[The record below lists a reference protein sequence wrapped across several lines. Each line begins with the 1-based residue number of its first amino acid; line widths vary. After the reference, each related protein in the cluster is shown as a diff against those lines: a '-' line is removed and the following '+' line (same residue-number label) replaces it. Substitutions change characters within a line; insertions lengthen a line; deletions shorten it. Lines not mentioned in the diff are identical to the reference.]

1 MNQQRL
7 FYWGGPT
14 HQSYGIDPVLVT
26 ITDRWSGW
34 CDPYYLRAS
43 TDSYAHGD
51 FSEQTGV
58 LPRRIGEPAASVSL
72 SNRWMTAF
80 PR

>member
-26 ITDRWSGW
+26 ITDAGADGMIRTI
-34 CDPYYLRAS
+34 YERALTAMLMVIFQS
-43 TDSYAHGD
+43 
-51 FSEQTGV
+51 
-58 LPRRIGEPAASVSL
+58 RRAYCLDASVSL
-72 SNRWMTAF
+72 PHR
-80 PR
+80 